1 MNPRLSKRPAR
12 SLGLLLA
19 SLLLSACASQS
30 TRAPESVA
38 VTLAPAHDN
47 LHATLWMQ
55 ASAEYQA
62 SMRGSFAQARQQ
74 LDQALATSD
83 WDALPPAER
92 AIGSGFES
100 LPPAIIVDVDETM
113 LDNSAFQARGV
124 RDDLTFSS
132 ERWQA
137 WSNERRAL
145 ALPGALEFAGYAA
158 ARGVTVYFVTNRS
171 HVAEQS
177 ATADNLSA
185 LGFPVLADQSN
196 LLLKGDPR
204 APATEKSARRAW
216 VGARHRVLLMLGDQL
231 GDFVDPPA
239 NRAGR
244 QQAMAAHLGWWGE
257 RWIMLPNPT
266 YGDWERALSADCS
279 PAEVQADR
287 RACVRR
293 NLRTD

>member
-1 MNPRLSKRPAR
+1 MIARLSKRP
-12 SLGLLLA
+12 SPLLGLLLT
-19 SLLLSACASQS
+19 SLLLSACAGQS
-30 TRAPESVA
+30 TRVAEPPA

-62 SMRGSFAQARQQ
+62 SMRGSFAQARRQ
-74 LDQALATSD
+74 LDLALASPD

-92 AIGSGFES
+92 RIGSGFES

-124 RDDLTFSS
+124 RDNLNFSS
-132 ERWQA
+132 ERWQS

-145 ALPGALEFAGYAA
+145 ALPGALEFASYAA
-158 ARGVTVYFVTNRS
+158 ARGVTVYYVTNRN
-171 HVAEQS
+171 HAGEQS
-177 ATADNLSA
+177 ATADNLLA
-185 LGFPVLADQSN
+185 LGFPMLADHSN
-196 LLLKGDPR
+196 LFLKGDPR
-204 APATEKSARRAW
+204 APEVAKSARRGW
-216 VGARHRVLLMLGDQL
+216 VGARHRVLLLLGDQL

-239 NRAGR
+239 DRAGR
-244 QQAMAAHLGWWGE
+244 YQAMTAHLAWWGE

-279 PAEVQADR
+279 PAEVAADR

-293 NLRTD
+293 NLRMD

>member
-1 MNPRLSKRPAR
+1 MIVRHSSRPSRL
-12 SLGLLLA
+12 LGLLLTC
-19 SLLLSACASQS
+19 LLLSACASQS
-30 TRAPESVA
+30 VRAPEPAA

-62 SMRGSFAQARQQ
+62 NMRGGFAQARRQ
-74 LDQALATSD
+74 LDLALASPD
-83 WDALPPAER
+83 WDALPPTER

-124 RDDLTFSS
+124 RDDIDFSS

-158 ARGVTVYFVTNRS
+158 SRGVTVYYVTNRN
-171 HVAEQS
+171 HAAEQS
-177 ATADNLSA
+177 ATADNLLA
-185 LGFPVLADQSN
+185 LGFPLLADHSN

-204 APATEKSARRAW
+204 ASAVPKSARRAW

-231 GDFVDPPA
+231 GDFVDPPSDP
-239 NRAGR
+239 AGR
-244 QQAMAAHLGWWGE
+244 QQAMTANLGWWGE
-257 RWIMLPNPT
+257 RWFMLPNPT
-266 YGDWERALSADCS
+266 YGDWERALSTGCS
-279 PAEVQADR
+279 PEEVAADR

>member
-1 MNPRLSKRPAR
+1 MISRHFSHPSRL
-12 SLGLLLA
+12 LGLLLT

-30 TRAPESVA
+30 ARAPEPAA
-38 VTLAPAHDN
+38 VTLAAAHDN

-55 ASAEYQA
+55 TSAEYQA
-62 SMRGSFAQARQQ
+62 NTRGSFAQARRQ

-83 WDALPPAER
+83 WDALPPTER
-92 AIGSGFES
+92 TIGSGFES
-100 LPPAIIVDVDETM
+100 LPPAVIVDVDETM

-124 RDDLTFSS
+124 RDELGYSS

-137 WSNERRAL
+137 WSNERRAR
-145 ALPGALEFAGYAA
+145 ALPGALEFANYAA
-158 ARGVTVYFVTNRS
+158 SRGVIVYYVTNRT
-171 HVAEQS
+171 HAAEQS
-177 ATADNLSA
+177 ATADNLST
-185 LGFPVLADQSN
+185 LGFPLLADQSN

-204 APATEKSARRAW
+204 APAVEKSARRGW

-239 NRAGR
+239 DLAGR
-244 QQAMAAHLGWWGE
+244 RQAMAAHLGWWGE

-266 YGDWERALSADCS
+266 YGDWERALSAACS
-279 PAEVQADR
+279 AQQVQADR
-287 RACVRR
+287 RACVRG